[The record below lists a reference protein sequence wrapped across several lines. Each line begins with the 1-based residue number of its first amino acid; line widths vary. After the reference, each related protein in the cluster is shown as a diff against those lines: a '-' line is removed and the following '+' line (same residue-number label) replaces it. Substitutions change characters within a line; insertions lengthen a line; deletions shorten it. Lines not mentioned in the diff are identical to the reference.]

1 MTHMRASINKAVHSD
16 YLLRLHSTN
25 YIDKNNK
32 GNSQT
37 ISQNKIHIYWR
48 CYSRH
53 KMTDTN

>member
-32 GNSQT
+32 GNSHRR
-37 ISQNKIHIYWR
+37 S
-48 CYSRH
+48 H
-53 KMTDTN
+53 KTRYTYTEEATPDTR